1 MDTNTKDS
9 IQKLRKLREQLC
21 TKETQWKKAFEVK
34 DAIVKELNQLKSF
47 ASDPKVERS
56 EIVQKI
62 DSILIFVD
70 PDRQK
75 DLEGQDG

>member
-1 MDTNTKDS
+1 MDTNTRDS

-21 TKETQWKKAFEVK
+21 TEETQWKRAFEVK

-47 ASDPKVERS
+47 ASDPEVKKS

-62 DSILIFVD
+62 DSLLIFVD
-70 PDRQK
+70 PNREK
-75 DLEGQDG
+75 DLEGQDA